1 MAKLSTVEKCAIQ
14 GAMAQD
20 KTVPEIAKMLN
31 RTEKV
36 VSNYI
41 DDLGE
46 SLIKVEEVRAQLARG
61 KKVGQVEVVY
71 GEAQE
76 VRQISKPKTEA
87 ELLREENELLKQ
99 QLEESQ
105 AVNAGKSADKVDKEN
120 PFGIQ
125 AIKRNIGG
133 KEVAVGAIGSEAASQ
148 RVDELAKR
156 SRPST
161 SFGNYVAPI
170 KRKRT

>member
-1 MAKLSTVEKCAIQ
+1 MAKLSVVEKCAIQ

-20 KTVPEIAKMLN
+20 KSVAEIAKMLN

-41 DDLGE
+41 DDLGT

-61 KKVGQVEVVY
+61 KRVGEVEVVY

-76 VRQISKPKTEA
+76 VRPIAKPKTEI
-87 ELLREENELLKQ
+87 ELLREENEALKA
-99 QLEESQ
+99 QLAEPQ
-105 AVNAGKSADKVDKEN
+105 DTNAVKSADKIDREN
-120 PFGIQ
+120 PPGVH
-125 AIKRNIGG
+125 AIKRNVGG
-133 KEVAVGAIGSEAASQ
+133 KEVVIGAVGSKESSERA
-148 RVDELAKR
+148 DELKKL

-161 SFGNYVAPI
+161 SFGNFIAPI
-170 KRKRT
+170 KRKK